1 MTTEENNTFSVNFS
15 RGEQVCE
22 SAGTFSNLK
31 EAVSFAKREAK
42 SYKGHPDFIGGFF
55 EVWEHGSPESRY
67 GEDHFMHD
75 AIFVSRQ

>member
-22 SAGTFSNLK
+22 PAETFSNLG
-31 EAVSFAKREAK
+31 EAVAFAKREAA
-42 SYKGHPDFIGGFF
+42 SYKSHPDFVGGFF
-55 EVWEHGSPESRY
+55 EVWEKGTLESKKH
-67 GEDHFMHD
+67 E